1 MELLILEIC
10 AAVFLFLPI
19 IRPVF
24 KALWSLDGLVLLPV
38 LSLGILIGIFPVYGF
53 RPECVALLGFA
64 FFTNIINFGS
74 LVSLFSQLHNDDYR
88 DRGLLYTAANL
99 AVFGFVLWVA
109 LYYSPPLDMAVYEKT
124 RTMLLRD
131 RSSNEELWLR
141 IYAPDPG
148 VVSQDLRPL
157 LLLVPPV
164 AGSVTVTDAVCAFL
178 MEKGFTV
185 LSYSRPGFDSPALSE
200 SGVYRRLSFSGLFR
214 LGNALGRGL
223 TDMVANEAGR
233 ELETGRREDV
243 EFLLVELVQNKT
255 LQDMLPGIDKN
266 CVFLA
271 GYGAGGAAL
280 VGFTAAP
287 DFSAR
292 FGQVKGIIALESPL
306 YSSIEGD
313 PPPPPPL
320 PVENPVIAFF
330 RGTGFFFQSLVP
342 RKATGIGTVPRPEIP
357 LMFVVSD
364 RVIQERAG
372 RYETILKTFYAARGP
387 ALVASLSGAGPF
399 DYSDSPRLYPVYSFL
414 FRGGKTDRV
423 RAAPEY
429 PDITAAL
436 IANFAAFIM
445 AADSGLSKENSE
457 GFSAEFSEETLV
469 ENSAADPGDF
479 RKTLAPEKTALPD
492 ISLETG
498 GVWNLPDSRF
508 ILQP

>member
-24 KALWSLDGLVLLPV
+24 KALWDLDGLVLLPV

-53 RPECVALLGFA
+53 RPECVPLLCFAL
-64 FFTNIINFGS
+64 FTSIINFDS
-74 LVSLFSQLHNDDYR
+74 LVSVFSQLHNDDYR
-88 DRGLLYTAANL
+88 DRGLLYIAANL
-99 AVFGFVLWVA
+99 AVFGFFLWIT
-109 LYYSPPLDMAVYEKT
+109 LYYSPPSDMALYEKT
-124 RTMLLRD
+124 RTMSLRD
-131 RSSNEELWLR
+131 RSRNEELWLR
-141 IYAPDPG
+141 IYAPG
-148 VVSQDLRPL
+148 SSAVQQELRPL

-178 MEKGFTV
+178 LEKGFTV

-200 SGVYRRLSFSGLFR
+200 SGTKRRLSFPGLFR

-223 TDMVANEAGR
+223 TDMAANEAGR

-243 EFLLVELVQNKT
+243 EFLLVELAQNKT
-255 LQDMLPGIDKN
+255 LQDMLPDIDKN

-271 GYGAGGAAL
+271 GYGAGGGAL
-280 VGFTAAP
+280 VGLAAAP

-292 FGQVKGIIALESPL
+292 FGQVKGVIALESPL

-313 PPPPPPL
+313 PPPPPSP
-320 PVENPVIAFF
+320 PAENPVIAFF
-330 RGTGFFFQSLVP
+330 RETGFFFQSLVP
-342 RKATGIGTVPRPEIP
+342 RKATGIGTVPQPEIP
-357 LMFVVSD
+357 VMFVVSD
-364 RVIQERAG
+364 RVIRERTG
-372 RYETILKTFYAARGP
+372 RYETILKTFYTARRP

-414 FRGGKTDRV
+414 FRGGKTGRV
-423 RAAPEY
+423 RAAREY

-445 AADSGLSKENSE
+445 AADSG
-457 GFSAEFSEETLV
+457 FSEENPA
-469 ENSAADPGDF
+469 ENSAADFTSF
-479 RKTLAPEKTALPD
+479 RKTLVPQKTALPD

>member
-64 FFTNIINFGS
+64 LFTNMANFGS
-74 LVSLFSQLHNDDYR
+74 LISIFSHLHNDDYR
-88 DRGLLYTAANL
+88 DRGFLYTAGNL
-99 AVFGFVLWVA
+99 AVFGFVLWIA
-109 LYYSPPLDMAVYEKT
+109 LYYSPPPDMALYEKT
-124 RTMLLRD
+124 RTMPLWD
-131 RSSNEELWLR
+131 RSRNEELWLR
-141 IYAPDPG
+141 IYAPEPG
-148 VVSQDLRPL
+148 AAPRDLRPL

-164 AGSVTVTDAVCAFL
+164 AGSVTVTDAVCAGL
-178 MEKGFTV
+178 LEKGFAV

-200 SGVYRRLSFSGLFR
+200 SGEYKRLSFPGLFR

-223 TDMVANEAGR
+223 TDMAANDAGR
-233 ELETGRREDV
+233 ELEAGRGEDV
-243 EFLLVELVQNKT
+243 EFLLVELAQNKT

-280 VGFTAAP
+280 VGLAAAP
-287 DFSAR
+287 DFGAR

-306 YSSIEGD
+306 YSSVEGD
-313 PPPPPPL
+313 PPPPVPP
-320 PVENPVIAFF
+320 PAENPVIAFF
-330 RGTGFFFQSLVP
+330 RKTGFFFRSLVP
-342 RKATGIGTVPRPEIP
+342 RKVTGMGTIPRPEIP
-357 LMFVVSD
+357 VMFVVSD
-364 RVIQERAG
+364 RVIRERTG
-372 RYETILKTFYAARGP
+372 RYETILKALYAARGA

-414 FRGGKTDRV
+414 FRGGKTG
-423 RAAPEY
+423 RARTAREY

-445 AADSGLSKENSE
+445 AEDSGFSLENPVE
-457 GFSAEFSEETLV
+457 FSAEFSEG
-469 ENSAADPGDF
+469 NFADPAGF
-479 RKTLAPEKTALPD
+479 QKTLAPEKTALPD
-492 ISLETG
+492 INLETG